1 MLSASIKLKL
11 DCDALQWMLVTH
23 RIKERRESSG
33 AKKERRATEV
43 ETKVEEK
50 SKPNQSAEMS
60 KLGQE

>member
-1 MLSASIKLKL
+1 
-11 DCDALQWMLVTH
+11 MLVTH
-23 RIKERRESSG
+23 GIKERRESSG
-33 AKKERRATEV
+33 AKKERRVTEV